1 MIDVADFDVKEIGV
15 IPSKQFSSI
24 EVNSDKLGWV
34 SIVQDKDSI
43 LLDADDVEQLIELLK
58 GLKKWKDVYCISRN

>member
-1 MIDVADFDVKEIGV
+1 MIDALDFEVKEIGV

-34 SIVQDKDSI
+34 SISQDKDSI

-58 GLKKWKDVYCISRN
+58 GLNK

>member
-1 MIDVADFDVKEIGV
+1 MIDAIDFDVKEIGV

-24 EVNSDKLGWV
+24 EVNRDKLGWV

-43 LLDADDVEQLIELLK
+43 LLDADDVDALIKLLNEA
-58 GLKKWKDVYCISRN
+58 KK

>member
-1 MIDVADFDVKEIGV
+1 MIDAIDFEVKEVGV

-34 SIVQDKDSI
+34 SLTQDKDSI
-43 LLDADDVEQLIELLK
+43 LLDADDVDNLIKLLV
-58 GLKKWKDVYCISRN
+58 GLKNEHSN

>member
-58 GLKKWKDVYCISRN
+58 GLKK

>member
-1 MIDVADFDVKEIGV
+1 MIDAIDFDVKEIGV

-58 GLKKWKDVYCISRN
+58 GLKK